1 MRNSTDPSPLRI
13 VIVTDVCLFSEGLA
27 RILGGRPDVEVVAT
41 GPPSS
46 EILDCI
52 GDSCP
57 NVILV
62 DAATVRASN
71 LATRLGASAA
81 QREIPVVAFAISE
94 EDEEEVL
101 ACVEAGVAGFV
112 ARTATVDELAS
123 VLVSAVRG
131 EVRCP
136 PRLTSIVFR
145 RVAHLAAIRPF
156 PPDERGLTQREHE
169 IAVLIEG
176 GLSNKEIA
184 VRLGIEVATV
194 KNHVHSLLEKFHVH
208 RRSEAA
214 ALLRSRRRWVTRPTR
229 ALSQI

>member
-1 MRNSTDPSPLRI
+1 MHNLADRPAVRI
-13 VIVTDVCLFSEGLA
+13 VIVTDVCLFSEGLT

-41 GPPSS
+41 ARPGGGILAFIGQSS
-46 EILDCI
+46 PD
-52 GDSCP
+52 
-57 NVILV
+57 VILV

-71 LATRLGASAA
+71 LAAHLEASAA
-81 QREIPVVAFAISE
+81 QREVPVVAFAVSE
-94 EDEEEVL
+94 EDEEEIL

-112 ARTATVDELAS
+112 ARTATVDELVS
-123 VLVSAVRG
+123 VLASAVRG

-145 RVAHLAAIRPF
+145 RVARLAAIRPF

-169 IAVLIEG
+169 IGALIEG
-176 GLSNKEIA
+176 GLSNKQIA

-194 KNHVHSLLEKFHVH
+194 KNHVHSLLEKFRVH

-214 ALLRSRRRWVTRPTR
+214 ALMRSQHRWTTSPLRTPT
-229 ALSQI
+229 